1 MSTKSNSLCSQFLE
15 KSECFCPL
23 EGVIYVISK
32 KWALQIIALLGN
44 YPKLRFNE
52 IQKKLGNI
60 TPKSLADKLKE
71 LEQIDLIR
79 RTAYSEI
86 PPRVDYSLTEEG
98 NELKKSIRPLVEWAI
113 RKN

>member
-1 MSTKSNSLCSQFLE
+1 VTGKGD
-15 KSECFCPL
+15 CFCPL
-23 EGVIYVISK
+23 EGVIHVISK
-32 KWALQIIALLGN
+32 KWALQIIALLSN
-44 YPKLRFNE
+44 YSKLRFNE

-71 LEQIDLIR
+71 LEQIDLIT

-86 PPRVDYSLTEEG
+86 PPRVEYSLTYKG
-98 NELKKSIRPLVEWAI
+98 NELKKSIRPLMKWAI